1 MTFKKGGSIKVLVVD
16 DHEVVRQGLKTIISK
31 HSDLSIAGEAENG
44 NQALQILKQ
53 IKVDVVLLDF
63 DMPEKN
69 GLETLIELKRLYP
82 DLPALI
88 LSISP
93 EDHYGTRFLKAGA
106 SGYLQKSTAT
116 DQLINAIRK
125 VFNGGKYISSALTDK
140 LVANLNQGKEP
151 FLHESLTDREFQIF
165 LLLAKGEKLKEIASD
180 LSLSINTISTYRS
193 RILQKMDLKNN
204 AEIIHYA
211 IENDLLK
218 Q

>member
-1 MTFKKGGSIKVLVVD
+1 MTFKKGDSIKVLVVD

-106 SGYLQKSTAT
+106 SGYLEKSTAT

-140 LVANLNQGKEP
+140 LVANLNQGNEP